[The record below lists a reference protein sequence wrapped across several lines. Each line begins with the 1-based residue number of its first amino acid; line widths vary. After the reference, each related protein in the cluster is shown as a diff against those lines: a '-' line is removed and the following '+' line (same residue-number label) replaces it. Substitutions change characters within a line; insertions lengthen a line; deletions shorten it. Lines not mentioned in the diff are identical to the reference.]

1 MVEQLAVNQRVVGSS
16 PTSGA
21 NLFLVYFLGNRSGF
35 RLPHFNCQQNCQQI
49 CALWATMAEQ
59 DSTKTNG

>member
-21 NLFLVYFLGNRSGF
+21 IFFLVFFLGNRSDF
-35 RLPHFNCQQNCQQI
+35 RHPHFNCQQNCQQI
-49 CALWATMAEQ
+49 CALVGDNSRDMNLQA
-59 DSTKTNG
+59 SH